1 MRLYPRIPRALG
13 VGVCQKQ
20 YNNMERKFKSYMVD
34 VRGLSRKEAKEK
46 RKRAYREF
54 MLYRDLKEAYHADT
68 GKDKCKRKVHTSRT
82 YVKENINSI

>member
-1 MRLYPRIPRALG
+1 MSGSIPEQPLNY
-13 VGVCQKQ
+13 KQ

-34 VRGLSRKEAKEK
+34 VRCLSRKEAKEK

>member
-1 MRLYPRIPRALG
+1 
-13 VGVCQKQ
+13 
-20 YNNMERKFKSYMVD
+20 MERKFKSYMVD

-54 MLYRDLKEAYHADT
+54 MLYRDLKEAYQ
-68 GKDKCKRKVHTSRT
+68 DKCKRKVHTSRT

>member
-1 MRLYPRIPRALG
+1 MSA
-13 VGVCQKQ
+13 VCPGK
-20 YNNMERKFKSYMVD
+20 KLKKS
-34 VRGLSRKEAKEK
+34 GK
-46 RKRAYREF
+46 F

>member
-1 MRLYPRIPRALG
+1 
-13 VGVCQKQ
+13 
-20 YNNMERKFKSYMVD
+20 MERKFKSYMVD

-54 MLYRDLKEAYHADT
+54 MLYRDLKEA
-68 GKDKCKRKVHTSRT
+68 DKCKRKVHTSRT

>member
-1 MRLYPRIPRALG
+1 
-13 VGVCQKQ
+13 
-20 YNNMERKFKSYMVD
+20 MERKFKSYMVD

-54 MLYRDLKEAYHADT
+54 MLYRDLKEAYHSDT
-68 GKDKCKRKVHTSRT
+68 GNDKCKRKVHTSRT

>member
-1 MRLYPRIPRALG
+1 
-13 VGVCQKQ
+13 
-20 YNNMERKFKSYMVD
+20 MERKFKSHMVD

-68 GKDKCKRKVHTSRT
+68 GKDKCKREGKHKQYLNRSR
-82 YVKENINSI
+82 VVPNIGAALFLYPTLSIYG

>member
-1 MRLYPRIPRALG
+1 
-13 VGVCQKQ
+13 
-20 YNNMERKFKSYMVD
+20 MERKFKSHMVD

-46 RKRAYREF
+46 RKRVYREF

-68 GKDKCKRKVHTSRT
+68 GKDKCKRKRT

>member
-1 MRLYPRIPRALG
+1 
-13 VGVCQKQ
+13 
-20 YNNMERKFKSYMVD
+20 MEKKFKAHMVD

-54 MLYRDLKEAYHADT
+54 MLYRDVRGTYYSET
-68 GKDKCKRKVHTSRT
+68 GKDRCKRKVHTSRT

>member
-1 MRLYPRIPRALG
+1 
-13 VGVCQKQ
+13 
-20 YNNMERKFKSYMVD
+20 MERKFKSHMVD

-68 GKDKCKRKVHTSRT
+68 CLLYTLTLPTNREV
-82 YVKENINSI
+82 

>member
-1 MRLYPRIPRALG
+1 
-13 VGVCQKQ
+13 
-20 YNNMERKFKSYMVD
+20 MEKKFKAHMVD

-54 MLYRDLKEAYHADT
+54 MLYRDVRETCYSET
-68 GKDKCKRKVHTSRT
+68 GKDRCKRKVHTSRT

>member
-1 MRLYPRIPRALG
+1 
-13 VGVCQKQ
+13 
-20 YNNMERKFKSYMVD
+20 MEKKFKAHMVD

-54 MLYRDLKEAYHADT
+54 MLYRDVRETYYSET
-68 GKDKCKRKVHTSRT
+68 GKDRCKHKVHTSRT

>member
-1 MRLYPRIPRALG
+1 
-13 VGVCQKQ
+13 
-20 YNNMERKFKSYMVD
+20 MEKKFKAHMVD

-54 MLYRDLKEAYHADT
+54 MLYRDFKEAYHSDT

>member
-1 MRLYPRIPRALG
+1 
-13 VGVCQKQ
+13 
-20 YNNMERKFKSYMVD
+20 MEREFKSYMVD

-54 MLYRDLKEAYHADT
+54 MLYRDIHEAYHSEI
-68 GKDKCKRKVHTSRT
+68 GKDKCKRKTHTSRT

>member
-1 MRLYPRIPRALG
+1 
-13 VGVCQKQ
+13 
-20 YNNMERKFKSYMVD
+20 MERKFKSYMVD

-68 GKDKCKRKVHTSRT
+68 GKEKVQA
-82 YVKENINSI
+82 

>member
-1 MRLYPRIPRALG
+1 
-13 VGVCQKQ
+13 
-20 YNNMERKFKSYMVD
+20 MEKKFKAHMVD

-54 MLYRDLKEAYHADT
+54 MLYRDVKETYYSET
-68 GKDKCKRKVHTSRT
+68 GKEKCKRKVHTSCI

>member
-1 MRLYPRIPRALG
+1 
-13 VGVCQKQ
+13 
-20 YNNMERKFKSYMVD
+20 MERKFKSHMVD

-68 GKDKCKRKVHTSRT
+68 GKEKCKVHTSRT

>member
-1 MRLYPRIPRALG
+1 
-13 VGVCQKQ
+13 
-20 YNNMERKFKSYMVD
+20 MERKFKSHMVD

-54 MLYRDLKEAYHADT
+54 MLYRDVRETYYSET
-68 GKDKCKRKVHTSRT
+68 GKDRCKRKVHTSRT

>member
-1 MRLYPRIPRALG
+1 
-13 VGVCQKQ
+13 
-20 YNNMERKFKSYMVD
+20 MEKKFKAHMVD

-54 MLYRDLKEAYHADT
+54 MLYRDVRETYYSET
-68 GKDKCKRKVHTSRT
+68 GNDRCKRKVHTSRT

>member
-1 MRLYPRIPRALG
+1 
-13 VGVCQKQ
+13 
-20 YNNMERKFKSYMVD
+20 MERKFKSHMVD

-46 RKRAYREF
+46 R
-54 MLYRDLKEAYHADT
+54 YHADT

>member
-1 MRLYPRIPRALG
+1 
-13 VGVCQKQ
+13 
-20 YNNMERKFKSYMVD
+20 MEREKKFKAHMVD

-54 MLYRDLKEAYHADT
+54 MLYRDVKETYYSET
-68 GKDKCKRKVHTSRT
+68 GREKCKRKVHTSRT